1 MAEVGFNSSVYS
13 VMEGEEDM
21 VSVCVGVLSGELA
34 DVVILNYTL
43 SFADGSATGEL
54 LTLCLV

>member
-1 MAEVGFNSSVYS
+1 MYS

-43 SFADGSATGEL
+43 SVADGSATGEL
-54 LTLCLV
+54 LTLCLVQWNL